1 MKIRTLLRRKPNFGR
16 NGRSYLDWS
25 LDFMAVLRSF
35 LIFESNGG
43 GASESVEEKRR
54 PRHARQRGHL
64 VRRDISPT
72 HRAVRILAA
81 FDVVI
86 FE

>member
-1 MKIRTLLRRKPNFGR
+1 
-16 NGRSYLDWS
+16 
-25 LDFMAVLRSF
+25 MAVLRSF

-43 GASESVEEKRR
+43 GDSESVEEKRR
-54 PRHARQRGHL
+54 PRHAKQRGHL
-64 VRRDISPT
+64 VRRDRSPT

-81 FDVVI
+81 FDIVI

>member
-1 MKIRTLLRRKPNFGR
+1 MMINTLLRRKSKVGR

-25 LDFMAVLRSF
+25 LAFMAVLRSF
-35 LIFESNGG
+35 LILESNGG

-54 PRHARQRGHL
+54 PRGARQRGHL
-64 VRRDISPT
+64 VRRDISPR

-81 FDVVI
+81 FEAVI
-86 FE
+86 F